1 MSIGYREFV
10 SSVGV
15 LLPFSWLSFVKK
27 KKKKKAKMEKSTH
40 FL

>member
-27 KKKKKAKMEKSTH
+27 KKKKAKMEKSTH